1 MVFHDLKNY
10 VSHLLMEVFGKFN
23 LKISVTPK
31 WLERYMSFTI
41 NNKLSFMESFQL
53 LSSALDSLVNN
64 LNRDDFKCLSQE
76 IENNVL
82 DLVKHKGFYPY
93 E

>member
-10 VSHLLMEVFGKFN
+10 VSHLLMEVLGKFS

>member
-10 VSHLLMEVFGKFN
+10 ASHLLMEVLGKFN

>member
-1 MVFHDLKNY
+1 
-10 VSHLLMEVFGKFN
+10 MEVLGKFN

>member
-1 MVFHDLKNY
+1 
-10 VSHLLMEVFGKFN
+10 MEVLGKFN

-64 LNRDDFKCLSQE
+64 LNRDDFKYLSQE
-76 IENNVL
+76 IENNIL

>member
-1 MVFHDLKNY
+1 MD
-10 VSHLLMEVFGKFN
+10 
-23 LKISVTPK
+23 
-31 WLERYMSFTI
+31 
-41 NNKLSFMESFQL
+41 SFQL

-64 LNRDDFKCLSQE
+64 LNRDDFKYLSQE